1 MGIQVTLGG
10 CGGKGWGREE
20 GDPHHLCVL
29 PRAASARTRGAE
41 PAPQTHPP
49 ACVAA
54 QGPKAPGQGQHGP
67 TPRTLSPVEGMVPP
81 FRSFLASQGNGLI

>member
-1 MGIQVTLGG
+1 MGIQVTGDMEERE
-10 CGGKGWGREE
+10 WGREE
-20 GDPHHLCVL
+20 EDPHHLYVL

-41 PAPQTHPP
+41 PAPQTHPA

-67 TPRTLSPVEGMVPP
+67 TPRTLSPVEGMAPALQELP
-81 FRSFLASQGNGLI
+81 SKSG